1 MAGILDMDLDPEN
14 EKLLRETMETWKEET
29 YLHLEEKANVKLEE
43 KLEELEVAN
52 VEYKEQLKEEFADKL
67 VVALDEMRDE
77 IRADV
82 ITEMVK
88 SNPEIRILEQIKEL
102 IAPTLNEEYFQNAYA
117 DELITL
123 KEENDSLK
131 EKINLEEG
139 AKTLAELLTPYSK
152 KTQNIIISL
161 VKPGDAESITEQFYD
176 IIENLEAI
184 YEEDDAEEDD
194 VEDDAEEGDDEGD
207 DEKPVKPKKED
218 FDDEDEFD
226 EAMKDYEKELKAWEK
241 KQKDGED
248 DDDSEDDDEMK
259 GESTIDK
266 GVLGLDEDFG
276 SNELPK
282 NSLKDRI
289 KGLTK

>member
-1 MAGILDMDLDPEN
+1 MAGILDMDLDQEG
-14 EKLLRETMETWKEET
+14 EKLLRESMETWKEET
-29 YLHLEEKANVKLEE
+29 YLHLEEEANKKVEE

-52 VEYKEQLKEEFADKL
+52 VEYKEQLKEEFSDKL

-82 ITEMVK
+82 IAEMVK
-88 SNPEIRILEQIKEL
+88 SNPEIKILEQIKEL

-117 DELITL
+117 DEIITL

-131 EKINLEEG
+131 ERISLEEG

-184 YEEDDAEEDD
+184 YEEDSEEDVEDEEDTEEDD
-194 VEDDAEEGDDEGD
+194 EDSEEE
-207 DEKPVKPKKED
+207 KPKKAD
-218 FDDEDEFD
+218 FEDEEEFKK
-226 EAMKDYEKELKAWEK
+226 ALKAWEK
-241 KQKDGED
+241 KQEKKDEEDTEED
-248 DDDSEDDDEMK
+248 DEDEDETK
-259 GESTIDK
+259 SESTIDK
-266 GVLGLDEDFG
+266 GVLGLDEGFADDEAPR
-276 SNELPK
+276 NKLR
-282 NSLKDRI
+282 DRI
-289 KGLTK
+289 NGLTR